1 MEYGDAPKVATAASL
16 FQQLCYQN
24 KSGLM
29 AAIVVAGWDKQKGGQ
44 VYSIPLGGALMP
56 EKFTIGGSGSSYIYG
71 FVDSYYKPNMT
82 REETEEFV
90 VKAISHAMGRDGS
103 SGGCIRLVTIHE
115 GGVDRKF
122 FPGNK
127 LPFGPL

>member
-71 FVDSYYKPNMT
+71 FVDSY
-82 REETEEFV
+82 RSEEHTSELQ
-90 VKAISHAMGRDGS
+90 S
-103 SGGCIRLVTIHE
+103 
-115 GGVDRKF
+115 
-122 FPGNK
+122 P
-127 LPFGPL
+127 